1 MGFIKYNSE
10 TSYRYVEID
19 VIKFFLNRQ
28 QVKEIQQTYKTNTKY
43 QENSQIR
50 SVGRKILVKTK

>member
-28 QVKEIQQTYKTNTKY
+28 QVKEIDFQQTDN
-43 QENSQIR
+43 
-50 SVGRKILVKTK
+50 VVWF